1 MSELIFK
8 EIKGFIDKCNYN
20 NKTASYFVAND
31 NSFFKGGSKYLWF
44 GLEEK
49 KIHKKYNEEYLLI
62 NESIALKNKYGYDC
76 LYFEVNNGVLTYL
89 SVLND
94 KKSPHE
100 NEVSNFI
107 DVGIFEEKYIR
118 KKIDEINSITDEEK
132 INYDLVNFLRLYE
145 EKVALKLLACFYGK
159 VGNNRLQRIISYFLK
174 IACDEDLFHLRN
186 NIGYIEYLIIGGD
199 ISGEFFAI

>member
-8 EIKGFIDKCNYN
+8 EIKNFIDKCNY
-20 NKTASYFVAND
+20 KSGSYFIAKN
-31 NSFFKGGSKYLWF
+31 NTFFQSGFKYLW
-44 GLEEK
+44 LRLEK
-49 KIHKKYNEEYLLI
+49 KKNYKKCDEEYLLI
-62 NESIALKNKYGYDC
+62 NKAITLKNKYGYDC

-100 NEVSNFI
+100 NEISNFI

-118 KKIDEINSITDEEK
+118 KKIDEINSITNEEK
-132 INYDLVNFLRLYE
+132 INSDLVNFLRLYE
-145 EKVALKLLACFYGK
+145 EKVALKLLTCFYGK
-159 VGNNRLQRIISYFLK
+159 VGNNRLQRIISYFLE
-174 IACDEDLFHLRN
+174 IACDEDFFHLRN